1 MIQGLSNTTLYAWQ
15 FAIRPRNKAVYFL
28 CCNAT
33 VYEKIPFQLVQSLW
47 FSFLPLE
54 QFKAKKKLS
63 FSWLVVKKVNKFCS
77 TKEHCLTLISCF
89 LQCWC
94 LVSMSVFQ
102 PHFKLCRLFVYAM
115 HSRIINHIVYTTKKC
130 FSPDARDMV
139 ARSIVANP
147 IVIWISEQKL
157 CIGCAGDSVR
167 KELCGCQIFV
177 DFVPLI
183 V

>member
-33 VYEKIPFQLVQSLW
+33 VYEKISFQLVQSLW

-77 TKEHCLTLISCF
+77 TEEHCLTLISCF

-94 LVSMSVFQ
+94 LLSMSVFQ
-102 PHFKLCRLFVYAM
+102 PHFKLCRLLTFM
-115 HSRIINHIVYTTKKC
+115 QCTLESLITLFTLQ
-130 FSPDARDMV
+130 
-139 ARSIVANP
+139 RSTSVLMP
-147 IVIWISEQKL
+147 EIWLQE
-157 CIGCAGDSVR
+157 V
-167 KELCGCQIFV
+167 
-177 DFVPLI
+177 
-183 V
+183 

>member
-1 MIQGLSNTTLYAWQ
+1 MHDNLLSGLEIKLSISFAAMLQ
-15 FAIRPRNKAVYFL
+15 FTRKSLFNQYKAYDSVFYRWNNL
-28 CCNAT
+28 R
-33 VYEKIPFQLVQSLW
+33 LR
-47 FSFLPLE
+47 
-54 QFKAKKKLS
+54 KKMS

-147 IVIWISEQKL
+147 IVI
-157 CIGCAGDSVR
+157 
-167 KELCGCQIFV
+167 
-177 DFVPLI
+177 
-183 V
+183 